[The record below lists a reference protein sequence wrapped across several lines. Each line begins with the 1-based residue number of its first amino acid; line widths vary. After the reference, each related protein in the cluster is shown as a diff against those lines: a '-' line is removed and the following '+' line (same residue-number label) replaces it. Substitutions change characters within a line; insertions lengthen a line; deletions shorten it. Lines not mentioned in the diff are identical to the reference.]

1 MKKLM
6 IAAAIV
12 CAAAMTQAASF
23 NWMSGGNLVDATDKA
38 TILEAVP
45 DGGKIVL
52 CLLGTSEETADWS
65 KATFVQEGEFNYSS
79 KRGGSNSVAGQYN
92 LTVGT
97 QKNGYV
103 YGVMLQDSAGNL
115 SQLQYTDG
123 TVLDTKYVLTGF
135 TDDTSTLGDFTFTT
149 ANYTVGAV
157 PEPTSGLLLLLG
169 VAGLAL
175 RRRRA

>member
-12 CAAAMTQAASF
+12 CAAAVTQAASF
-23 NWMSGGNLVDATDKA
+23 NWTSNANLVDASGNK
-38 TILEAVP
+38 LEALP
-45 DGGKIVL
+45 EGGKVVL
-52 CLLGTSEETADWS
+52 CLLGENEATADWS
-65 KATFVQEGEFNYSS
+65 KATAVQDGEFSYTS
-79 KRGGSNSVAGQYN
+79 KRGGSNSVAGKYA

-97 QKNGYV
+97 QKDGFV
-103 YGVMLQDSAGNL
+103 YGVMFQDAEGKL
-115 SQLQYTDG
+115 SQLQYADG
-123 TVLDTKYVLTGF
+123 TGPVDTKYVLSGF
-135 TDDTSTLGDFTFTT
+135 SDDTSTISDFTFTT
-149 ANYTVGAV
+149 ADYSIASV